1 MTDEKKDETP
11 AEEWPNKEEVVD
23 GVIPTSEIDQS
34 PDLFADEEYDEDLEM
49 ESDYDEDEEID
60 DGPE

>member
-23 GVIPTSEIDQS
+23 GVIPTAEIDQS
-34 PDLFADEEYDEDLEM
+34 PDLFADEDDDDLEIDF
-49 ESDYDEDEEID
+49 DYDEDEETD